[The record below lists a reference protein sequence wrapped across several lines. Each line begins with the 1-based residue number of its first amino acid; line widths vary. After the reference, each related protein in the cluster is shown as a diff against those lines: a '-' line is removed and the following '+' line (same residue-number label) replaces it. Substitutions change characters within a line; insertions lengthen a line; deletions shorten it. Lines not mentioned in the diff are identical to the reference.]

1 LSGLRTLCFR
11 RAIVDLRL
19 GVKKI
24 AFQFHDIKG
33 HPTYESLVGL
43 EERIGNSKKTVEK
56 GTTDFSDIEI
66 KTIISYCEL

>member
-1 LSGLRTLCFR
+1 
-11 RAIVDLRL
+11 
-19 GVKKI
+19 VKKI
-24 AFQFHDIKG
+24 AIQFHDIKG

-56 GTTDFSDIEI
+56 GTTDFSNIEI